1 MYTNGY
7 AERKPGSELLTLHK
21 FAFLHLSLCTTQS
34 IEGFLSH
41 KEIDQFLERLAPP
54 VSSFLSLLLF
64 RLIPV
69 WSIEAHRVYLF
80 AQASKIHARGSP
92 RRGTLCYSS
101 GRLWPFVDSES
112 PLSRGFIGFLCTPRN
127 TASFLLYFPHYTILS

>member
-1 MYTNGY
+1 M
-7 AERKPGSELLTLHK
+7 
-21 FAFLHLSLCTTQS
+21 
-34 IEGFLSH
+34 
-41 KEIDQFLERLAPP
+41 DQFLERLAPP

-80 AQASKIHARGSP
+80 AQASKIHVRGSP

-101 GRLWPFVDSES
+101 GRLWP
-112 PLSRGFIGFLCTPRN
+112 T
-127 TASFLLYFPHYTILS
+127 